1 MRRCLLRLGP
11 AAVDPRGVELLSAH
25 LSVVF
30 LCGAFSPAA
39 SPLPTHQLREGA
51 DFLAPLPILPHSLR
65 SRGDKHWE
73 LKSKPG
79 SVAVSA
85 LAAILIY
92 FYPPSLSL
100 SPPPLT
106 RLSCC
111 RWTKRDWTW
120 NEPADILLFL
130 RFLLH
135 FFHPCGGSWLRGA
148 SRELWGGPTARGET
162 RSAFTFRSTRGLHPN
177 IYCTH
182 GVINLPALSSR
193 RCRSCVKAESLQRRW
208 IILTDS
214 FWRIS

>member
-65 SRGDKHWE
+65 SRGDKHRV
-73 LKSKPG
+73 KVQAGQRCSF
-79 SVAVSA
+79 SVSGDFN
-85 LAAILIY
+85 Y
-92 FYPPSLSL
+92 FLSPLSLSL
-100 SPPPLT
+100 PPLT
-106 RLSCC
+106 RLNCC

-135 FFHPCGGSWLRGA
+135 FFHPCGACGERAASCKGANGTRRNTVGVHLPLRSRAA
-148 SRELWGGPTARGET
+148 SKHLVHAR
-162 RSAFTFRSTRGLHPN
+162 R
-177 IYCTH
+177 Y
-182 GVINLPALSSR
+182 
-193 RCRSCVKAESLQRRW
+193 
-208 IILTDS
+208 
-214 FWRIS
+214 

>member
-1 MRRCLLRLGP
+1 MLVILGGKLWHTNLQWWVGRACVCWPVRMRRCLLRLGP

-92 FYPPSLSL
+92 FLSPPPSLSRSL
-100 SPPPLT
+100 HSRDSIVAIGPNGIELETNPQTFCYFWDFFFTFFIPVAAAGCGERAASCEGANGTRRNTVGVHLPLHS
-106 RLSCC
+106 RAAS
-111 RWTKRDWTW
+111 KH
-120 NEPADILLFL
+120 
-130 RFLLH
+130 LLH
-135 FFHPCGGSWLRGA
+135 
-148 SRELWGGPTARGET
+148 AR
-162 RSAFTFRSTRGLHPN
+162 R
-177 IYCTH
+177 Y
-182 GVINLPALSSR
+182 
-193 RCRSCVKAESLQRRW
+193 
-208 IILTDS
+208 
-214 FWRIS
+214 